1 MITLIYLTLGLL
13 TSLLFPPYFF
23 FPLGFII
30 FPSLCLLLD
39 SNRKNNSN
47 LNIFNNFLL
56 FGFGFF
62 ISYLFWVKNPFF
74 VFEESKNLIDQ
85 NNDFVP
91 PEECKF
97 KLSGKPLKDKMIKV
111 LEKLYNEKI
120 ILDHGMYVGAELANI
135 LSGGETTIEKVLSED
150 DLYKLELDS
159 FMKLI
164 ETKQTQERIK
174 HTLLTGK
181 PLVN

>member
-1 MITLIYLTLGLL
+1 MSIFIYFTLGLL

-47 LNIFNNFLL
+47 LKIFNNFSL

-74 VFEESKNLIDQ
+74 VFEETKNFFQ
-85 NNDFVP
+85 NLKNNNR
-91 PEECKF
+91 
-97 KLSGKPLKDKMIKV
+97 KLD
-111 LEKLYNEKI
+111 
-120 ILDHGMYVGAELANI
+120 A
-135 LSGGETTIEKVLSED
+135 
-150 DLYKLELDS
+150 
-159 FMKLI
+159 
-164 ETKQTQERIK
+164 
-174 HTLLTGK
+174 
-181 PLVN
+181 LVNVAGILRFDNSHEVEIENWNKILEVNLN